1 MRPCS
6 CGRWASD
13 TTRRAGKPL
22 YDKPPSCCGGRG
34 DRDGGGGDGD
44 GGGGLGDD
52 GGGGG
57 DSTRRE
63 VARGSTGSLGG
74 NLPPHLWALLSG
86 GRPRGQLALYK
97 VAPRRDSVKLRPILD
112 CSSWEDSPEQS
123 TTLTPLLFWLPPLEA
138 AAAESVPL
146 LLGERRALGERL
158 QACSGFSSRASPTR
172 SPAHR
177 PCEVRIVGRANLSC
191 PRHRSPMH
199 NTARCAD

>member
-1 MRPCS
+1 MCVKQQLLRFLSCAQCAPSALPRWRGRRRRCRAGSGMRPCS

-34 DRDGGGGDGD
+34 DRDGDGGDGD

-123 TTLTPLLFWLPPLEA
+123 TTLTPLAAATRSCRCRVCA
-138 AAAESVPL
+138 AAA
-146 LLGERRALGERL
+146 R
-158 QACSGFSSRASPTR
+158 
-172 SPAHR
+172 
-177 PCEVRIVGRANLSC
+177 
-191 PRHRSPMH
+191 
-199 NTARCAD
+199 

>member
-1 MRPCS
+1 MCVHSLQLQNNSSESVDHARNALRLLCHDGAAGVDVARDEALQLRPL
-6 CGRWASD
+6 GERHHQ
-13 TTRRAGKPL
+13 G
-22 YDKPPSCCGGRG
+22 GGRGSLLDLGPSRWCHGEGSDGEGGDGGGGGLGNGGGCG

-74 NLPPHLWALLSG
+74 NLSPHPWALLSG

-97 VAPRRDSVKLRPILD
+97 VAPRRDSGKLLPILD

-123 TTLTPLLFWLPPLEA
+123 TTLTPLAAATRSCRCRVCA
-138 AAAESVPL
+138 AAA
-146 LLGERRALGERL
+146 R
-158 QACSGFSSRASPTR
+158 
-172 SPAHR
+172 
-177 PCEVRIVGRANLSC
+177 
-191 PRHRSPMH
+191 
-199 NTARCAD
+199 